1 MVAER
6 ARADIGQLYD
16 SRTRRGQ
23 PRPAEGQQDQVAGDL
38 KQAGGKAED
47 AVNDLENR

>member
-16 SRTRRGQ
+16 YRVGLG
-23 PRPAEGQQDQVAGDL
+23 RPAKSEL
-38 KQAGGKAED
+38 SI
-47 AVNDLENR
+47 LFT